1 MIKLS
6 LSLKVLSYRTPTL
19 TDALKIFIPLEA
31 VLALVRI
38 LRNFGNLLSVIIVV
52 VTVVLVV
59 VFALVIVTF
68 FSKDLCYHVWMYSTY
83 ALVRSHCILALDIFC
98 TNLRRRFAFINV

>member
-6 LSLKVLSYRTPTL
+6 LSLKVLSYRTQPTL

-52 VTVVLVV
+52 VTAILVV
-59 VFALVIVTF
+59 VFALVIVIF
-68 FSKDLCYHVWMYSTY
+68 FSKDLCYHVWLYS
-83 ALVRSHCILALDIFC
+83 I
-98 TNLRRRFAFINV
+98 